1 MVPHRLGHA
10 QLRDGVRA
18 GLLLEADQPL
28 RKLAELCSN
37 DLAIDARGA
46 SHLVDDLHQERS
58 GSHGRVDHTQVR
70 SSEAVTESEPCA
82 KDVVDEPH
90 HEGDDRARRE
100 VRAGL
105 LAQLGVVDGKE
116 LLVQGEVCAAGAV
129 VQQVP
134 VHGSDDA
141 PQRLYGG
148 RDPPEHPPGRE
159 DVQRL
164 AHEGVALAEQSS
176 DLFDRP
182 ILEVD
187 VLHPGEQEREGD
199 RLRVGV
205 GKLVVVEAGKQR
217 TPPIVHEAGE
227 FGLAVPGS
235 FIPKRYSYLVAQ
247 QATEAGNVLDEPVK
261 VPRRLRNPF
270 KEVGKDAEQFAI
282 GWLQAGTG
290 ALDAS
295 ADPSDPSNP
304 LPCPVQR
311 PTVPVGI
318 QDVGQ

>member
-1 MVPHRLGHA
+1 MTRRSVSMV
-10 QLRDGVRA
+10 
-18 GLLLEADQPL
+18 
-28 RKLAELCSN
+28 LA
-37 DLAIDARGA
+37 
-46 SHLVDDLHQERS
+46 
-58 GSHGRVDHTQVR
+58 T
-70 SSEAVTESEPCA
+70 
-82 KDVVDEPH
+82 
-90 HEGDDRARRE
+90 
-100 VRAGL
+100 
-105 LAQLGVVDGKE
+105 
-116 LLVQGEVCAAGAV
+116 
-129 VQQVP
+129 
-134 VHGSDDA
+134 
-141 PQRLYGG
+141 
-148 RDPPEHPPGRE
+148 PP
-159 DVQRL
+159 
-164 AHEGVALAEQSS
+164 ST
-176 DLFDRP
+176 
-182 ILEVD
+182 
-187 VLHPGEQEREGD
+187 HPG
-199 RLRVGV
+199 VSV
-205 GKLVVVEAGKQR
+205 GKLVVVEAWKQR
-217 TPPIVHEAGE
+217 TPPSVHEAGE